1 MHASLW
7 DDFVARAGAVARVMR
22 QAPPLNGEGNT
33 GVDMG
38 ALVLPGEA
46 RRIQKLIDPNPNPNP
61 NTNTNTNTNTN
72 PDPNQA
78 RRIQKLIDEAVA
90 AGATV
95 VAGGVLPAE
104 HMDQV
109 KDGPGV
115 RLGLALTLTLTLSR
129 PRHARI
135 LTLTLPLTR
144 PRTGRACRSS
154 TLRPSCSSR
163 RS

>member
-46 RRIQKLIDPNPNPNP
+46 RRIQKLID
-61 NTNTNTNTNTN
+61 
-72 PDPNQA
+72 
-78 RRIQKLIDEAVA
+78 EAVA

-115 RLGLALTLTLTLSR
+115 RLGLALTLTLNLTR

-154 TLRPSCSSR
+154 TLRPSCSSPQ
-163 RS
+163 S

>member
-46 RRIQKLIDPNPNPNP
+46 RRIQKLID
-61 NTNTNTNTNTN
+61 
-72 PDPNQA
+72 
-78 RRIQKLIDEAVA
+78 EAVA

-115 RLGLALTLTLTLSR
+115 RLGLALTLTLTLTLTR

-154 TLRPSCSSR
+154 TLRPSCSSP